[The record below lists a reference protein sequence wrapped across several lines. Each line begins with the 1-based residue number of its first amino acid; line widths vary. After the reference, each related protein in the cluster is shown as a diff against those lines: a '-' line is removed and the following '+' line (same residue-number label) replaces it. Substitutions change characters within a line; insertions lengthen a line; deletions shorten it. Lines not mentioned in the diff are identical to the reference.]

1 MTGKLYAGVNNK
13 AVIPRT
19 IYAGVNNIA
28 RKVSAAYVGD
38 ENNRAKKIWPVSV
51 LPNGFKQLEYID
63 ASTTAVDLRNEVRA
77 KIDPRVIMSFEITQT
92 PGSAYSYD
100 SLYFISGSYYTQ
112 GPQEQIRQEYNFY
125 CIPGYFLFDHESP
138 VSERVGGNTNLTE
151 GILLNKLYTLDFFP
165 GDGIYLYN
173 VEGYYSVSSH
183 NKLVSIPQRY
193 SGSDTSSNRFDLF
206 EVNDTYAA
214 AAHAKLYGA
223 VIYDGSTIIKDLY
236 PARRVSDGVYGFYDT
251 VDRLFYPTLG
261 AGHTINIGPEV

>member
-19 IYAGVNNIA
+19 IYVGVNNIA

-38 ENNRAKKIWPVSV
+38 ENNRAKKIWPVNI

-63 ASTTAVDLRNEVRA
+63 ASTTPVDLHNEVRA
-77 KIDPRVIMSFEITQT
+77 EIDPRVIMSFEITQA
-92 PGSAYSYD
+92 PGRAYSYD
-100 SLYFISGSYYTQ
+100 QILLIYASYDNVYLSHYN
-112 GPQEQIRQEYNFY
+112 YNFY
-125 CIPGYFLFDHESP
+125 CIPEYFIFGHKSP
-138 VSERVGGNTNLTE
+138 VSEWQSGVTNQTE

-193 SGSDTSSNRFDLF
+193 SGSDEENNIFNLF
-206 EVNDTYAA
+206 QVNDTYAA

-223 VIYDGSTIIKDLY
+223 VIYNGSTIIKDLY
-236 PARRVSDGVYGFYDT
+236 PARRVSDGAYGFYDT
-251 VDRLFYPTLG
+251 VDRLFYPTLP
-261 AGHTINIGPEV
+261 ANHTINIGPEV